1 MSMAGK
7 QEDLE
12 YLLFTA
18 SCNLGYLLKRMY
30 NSSIQNTP
38 TFYTFV

>member
-18 SCNLGYLLKRMY
+18 SCNLGYLLKR
-30 NSSIQNTP
+30 III
-38 TFYTFV
+38 